1 MDLLLDLVLRLAGKA
16 GRDRR
21 RAQRDGIRM
30 DWMKLRVAAKAPLA
44 ERVTS
49 FELRAPDGAAWTDPN
64 VVLSII
70 GIVVSMGM
78 AYQMLQDV
86 KARML
91 VLEQQAASKETVAAV
106 TARLDRIEKKLD
118 TLLMERPHG
127 E

>member
-1 MDLLLDLVLRLAGKA
+1 MNYTITRPRALTQAWLAIAFFLGS
-16 GRDRR
+16 
-21 RAQRDGIRM
+21 
-30 DWMKLRVAAKAPLA
+30 VSTAKA
-44 ERVTS
+44 
-49 FELRAPDGAAWTDPN
+49 DGAPWTDPN

-70 GIVVSMGM
+70 GIVVSAGM

-118 TLLMERPHG
+118 TLLMERATHG